1 MQGIFSLILQPKYE
15 LETRDGPSTGSGTFV
30 PKSRSPEVKKTNT
43 LFNMITAD
51 QLKDL
56 CKRIDALRRYL

>member
-1 MQGIFSLILQPKYE
+1 MQGFFSLILQPK
-15 LETRDGPSTGSGTFV
+15 LQH
-30 PKSRSPEVKKTNT
+30 
-43 LFNMITAD
+43 LINMITAD